1 MRNVRKLKKI
11 VEDKITKEISPEL
24 SYHGLHHTLSV
35 YEVCNDYIRRMDI
48 KPSDAFLLRTAALTH
63 DIGILYTYNDHEEE
77 GMRYVR
83 EKLPELGYSKK
94 EINTVCDLIA
104 ATRLPQNPK
113 NTIEKIICDADLDYI
128 GTDAFYEIGDTLFQ
142 EFLKLG
148 VVTDEEDWDKLQ
160 IRFLEGHH
168 YHTDFAKKHRAPVK
182 EKFLNEL
189 KQKWGIN

>member
-94 EINTVCDLIA
+94 ENTVCDLIA